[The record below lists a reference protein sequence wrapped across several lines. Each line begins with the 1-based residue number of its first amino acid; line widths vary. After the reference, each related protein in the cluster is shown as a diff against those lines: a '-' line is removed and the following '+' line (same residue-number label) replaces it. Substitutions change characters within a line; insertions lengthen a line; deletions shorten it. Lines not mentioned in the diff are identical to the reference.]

1 MTYYLYHI
9 PGKKIGITK
18 DLKKRVEEQQGYD
31 KDEYDIIMQTD
42 DITKISEY
50 ELFLQKLYGY
60 RVDEV
65 PYNKLKFNK
74 EMKINVTEATTTFPC
89 PLNKLKGRLMDNIGM
104 QWETEH
110 GELNITPNTI
120 KWIMKNA
127 KMSMYN
133 SERCYIYNKAFARYY
148 DNNDAYD
155 QYNGKTKSGGL
166 LNDNKV
172 CGEPQYALRDC
183 GNCDCETDSQIEK
196 LKRECNHAYDCGFSD
211 AKSKYTEYQDHDPED
226 YDMPECCNYDNLENC
241 TTPKG
246 SKHDCVNS
254 GGFNEFDLIRMWA
267 NQRGIYEHGD
277 TKTQSLKL
285 VEEVGEICRAILK
298 EDHDEIVDGIGD
310 AVVVLTN
317 LAELQGVT
325 IEKCINVAY
334 NTIAKRS
341 GKMVNGTFKKD

>member
-18 DLKKRVEEQQGYD
+18 DLKKRVEEQQGYN

-42 DITKISEY
+42 DIVKISEY
-50 ELFLQKLYGY
+50 ELFLQELYGY

-104 QWETEH
+104 KWETEH

-120 KWIMKNA
+120 KWIMKNV
-127 KMSMYN
+127 KVSMYN

-148 DNNDAYD
+148 DNNNAYD

-166 LNDNKV
+166 QNDNKV
-172 CGEPQYALRDC
+172 CGEPQYAIRDC
-183 GNCDCETDSQIEK
+183 DNCDCE
-196 LKRECNHAYDCGFSD
+196 
-211 AKSKYTEYQDHDPED
+211 EYQSHNPEE
-226 YDMPECCNYDNLENC
+226 YGMPDCCNYNKPC

-246 SKHDCVNS
+246 SKHDCVNPGS
-254 GGFNEFDLIRMWA
+254 INEFDLIRMWA

-277 TKTQSLKL
+277 TKTQALKL
-285 VEEVGEICRAILK
+285 MEEAGEICRAVLK
-298 EDHDEIVDGIGD
+298 EDHDEVVDGIGD
-310 AVVVLTN
+310 CVVVLTN
-317 LAELQGVT
+317 LAELQGVS

-334 NTIAKRS
+334 NVIAKRS